1 MAEPRYPNETSA
13 YREARQELLE
23 AEADLRERVERV
35 AALRRA
41 LPSGGEVP
49 QDYRFQGAGGPVK
62 LSELFADGKDSLF
75 VYSYMFSPQ
84 MKAPCPLC
92 TSFLDS
98 LDAQAPHIEQRISL
112 VVSAKSPYERI
123 VGVAKGRGW
132 RNMRLVSDGESSYH
146 ADYLGETP
154 DGSQMPM
161 ANVFVRREG
170 KICHWWGSELLFV
183 PTKVGDR
190 RHIDMMWPLW
200 NVLDTTP
207 EGRGDFYPS
216 LTY

>member
-1 MAEPRYPNETSA
+1 MADPRYPNETSE
-13 YREARQELLE
+13 YREARQALLA

-41 LPSGGEVP
+41 LPLGGAVP
-49 QDYRFQGAGGPVK
+49 QDYRFQGADGSVK
-62 LSELFADGKDSLF
+62 LSELFAVGKDSLF

-92 TSFLDS
+92 TSFLDA
-98 LDAQAPHIEQRISL
+98 LDAQAPHIEQRINL
-112 VVSAKSPYERI
+112 VVSAKSPYARLA
-123 VGVAKGRGW
+123 GVAKDRGW

-146 ADYLGETP
+146 ADYLGEAP

-170 KICHWWGSELLFV
+170 KIYHWWGSELLFV
-183 PTKVGDR
+183 PNKAGDP

-207 EGRGDFYPS
+207 DGRGGFSPS

>member
-1 MAEPRYPNETSA
+1 MPEPKYPNESSA
-13 YREARQELLE
+13 YRAARQELLQ

-41 LPSGGEVP
+41 LPLGGEVSK
-49 QDYRFQGAGGPVK
+49 DYRFQGAGGPVT
-62 LSELFADGKDSLF
+62 LSQLFADGKDSLF
-75 VYSYMFSPQ
+75 VYSYMFGPQ

-98 LDAQAPHIEQRISL
+98 LDAQAPHIERRINL

-123 VGVAKGRGW
+123 ASVARDRGW
-132 RNMRLVSDGESSYH
+132 RHLRLMSDGESSYH
-146 ADYLGETP
+146 ADYLGEAP
-154 DGSQMPM
+154 DGSQLPM
-161 ANVFVRREG
+161 ANVFVRRNG
-170 KICHWWGSELLFV
+170 KIYHFWGSELFFV
-183 PTKVGDR
+183 PNKAGDP

-207 EGRGDFYPS
+207 DGRGSFYPS
-216 LTY
+216 LAY